1 MSRSLNRSVLVASLL
16 LGAQHASALNI
27 VITNDDGFETPNIQ
41 ALYDALVAAGH
52 DVILS
57 APYSGQ
63 SGTSGMIA
71 FLRPIGPTSQARP
84 EAPCPPDRPASDPQR
99 SDPSSSTSTARRRRP
114 CCMALMSPR
123 CMPGAPI
130 PIL

>member
-71 FLRPIGPTSQARP
+71 FLRPIGPTSQASPGGTR
-84 EAPCPPDRPASDPQR
+84 RI
-99 SDPSSSTSTARRRRP
+99 ARRRTHNARTP
-114 CCMALMSPR
+114 AVLR
-123 CMPGAPI
+123 RRLAVGGRAVWH
-130 PIL
+130 